1 MFFSAISGGIFLRH
15 LAGSNS
21 LYSNRTERSD
31 AYKDTIGINKKLLGT
46 DIENFYCMECLA
58 EYLECTVDELLDK
71 IEEFK
76 AEGCKLFL

>member
-1 MFFSAISGGIFLRH
+1 MKHNCVICGKQELG
-15 LAGSNS
+15 
-21 LYSNRTERSD
+21 
-31 AYKDTIGINKKLLGT
+31 KDTIGINKKLLGT